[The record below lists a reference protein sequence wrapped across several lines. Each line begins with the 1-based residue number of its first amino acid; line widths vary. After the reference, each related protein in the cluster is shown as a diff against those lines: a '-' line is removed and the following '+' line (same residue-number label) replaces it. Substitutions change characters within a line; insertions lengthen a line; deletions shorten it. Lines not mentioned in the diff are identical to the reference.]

1 MRRSTVFWGTI
12 ITLVGLLLLVNEFVA
27 IDIGKFIWPLFLI
40 ALGLWVLLGVFAAPR
55 RFEAE
60 EAAIPLEGAGE
71 ARIHIGHGAG
81 RLRVSGGAA
90 PGELAS
96 GSFGGGLE
104 QKVKREGNVLDVKLN
119 VRVSGAHFAFPW
131 MWWGPG
137 RSLDWTVNL
146 NEEIPLSLNLETG
159 ASDTRVDLSDLRV
172 TDLRLQTGASSSEI
186 TLPASAGQTKAV
198 IRSGAASVKVR
209 VPEGVAARIRASGGL
224 ADISVDRNR
233 FPRVGGVY
241 QSEDY
246 ATAENKVDI
255 DIETGVGS
263 VSVR

>member
-1 MRRSTVFWGTI
+1 MRRSTIFWGAI
-12 ITLVGLLLLVNEFVA
+12 IILLGVLLLVNNFIE
-27 IDIGKFIWPLFLI
+27 IDIGRFFWPVILI
-40 ALGLWVLLGVFAAPR
+40 LLGLWVLIGVFTAPR
-55 RFEAE
+55 TSETE
-60 EAAIPLEGAGE
+60 ETMIPLEGAGE
-71 ARIHIGHGAG
+71 ARVHIGHGAG
-81 RLRVSGGAA
+81 RLRVSSGAG
-90 PGELAS
+90 PDELLS

-104 QKVKREGNVLDVKLN
+104 QKVKRAGDALDVKLSM
-119 VRVSGAHFAFPW
+119 RVSGANFAFPW
-131 MWWGPG
+131 MWGPG
-137 RSLDWTVNL
+137 HSLDWTVHL

-159 ASDTRVDLSDLRV
+159 ASDTRVDLTDLRV

-186 TLPASAGQTKAV
+186 SLPAGAGHTKAV
-198 IRSGAASVKVR
+198 IRSGAASIKVR
-209 VPEGVAARIRASGGL
+209 VPDGVAARIKASGGI
-224 ADISVDRNR
+224 ADIQVNKSR

>member
-1 MRRSTVFWGTI
+1 MRKGTIFWGTI
-12 ITLVGLLLLVNEFVA
+12 IILLGILLLINNITG
-27 IDIGKFIWPLFLI
+27 IDIGKFFWPLVLI
-40 ALGLWVLLGVFAAPR
+40 LLGVWILWGVFAAPR
-55 RFEAE
+55 SFETE
-60 EAAIPLEGAGE
+60 EATIPLEGAGE

-81 RLRVSGGAA
+81 RLRVSGGTGPDA
-90 PGELAS
+90 LLS

-104 QKVKREGNVLDVKLN
+104 QKVKREGNALDIKLN
-119 VRVSGAHFAFPW
+119 MRVSGAHFAVPW
-131 MWWGPG
+131 MWGPG

-146 NEEIPLSLNLETG
+146 NEGIPLSLNVETG
-159 ASDTRVDLSDLRV
+159 ASDTRLDLSDLRV

-186 TLPASAGQTKAV
+186 TLPESAGHTKAV

-209 VPEGVAARIRASGGL
+209 VPDGVAARVKATGGM
-224 ADISVDRNR
+224 ADISVNKSR

-263 VSVR
+263 VSVC

>member
-40 ALGLWVLLGVFAAPR
+40 LLGLWILWGVLSGPR
-55 RFEAE
+55 SFEME
-60 EAAIPLEGAGE
+60 EATIPLEGAGE

-90 PGELAS
+90 PGELVS

-104 QKVKREGNVLDVKLN
+104 QRVKREGDVLDVKLS

-137 RSLDWTVNL
+137 RSLDWTVSL
-146 NEEIPLSLNLETG
+146 NEEVPLSLNLETG
-159 ASDTRVDLSDLRV
+159 ASDTRVDLTDLRV
-172 TDLRLQTGASSSEI
+172 TDLRLQTGASSTEI
-186 TLPASAGQTKAV
+186 TLPARAGHTKAV

-263 VSVR
+263 ISVR

>member
-1 MRRSTVFWGTI
+1 MRKGTIFWGAI
-12 ITLVGLLLLVNEFVA
+12 IILLGILLLINNLTG
-27 IDIGKFIWPLFLI
+27 IDVGKFFWPLLLI
-40 ALGLWVLLGVFAAPR
+40 FLGVWILWGASSGPR
-55 RFEAE
+55 TFEAE
-60 EAAIPLEGAGE
+60 EATIPLEGAGE

-81 RLRVSGGAA
+81 RLRLSGGASPDA
-90 PGELAS
+90 LLS

-104 QKVKREGNVLDVKLN
+104 QEIKREGNILDVKLN

-131 MWWGPG
+131 MWGPG
-137 RSLDWTVNL
+137 RSLDWTADL

-159 ASDTRVDLSDLRV
+159 ASDTRVDLSALRV

-186 TLPASAGQTKAV
+186 TLPASAGHTKAV
-198 IRSGAASVKVR
+198 IRSGAASVKIR
-209 VPEGVAARIRASGGL
+209 VPDGVAARVKASGGM
-224 ADISVDRNR
+224 ADIQVDTSR

-263 VSVR
+263 ISVR

>member
-1 MRRSTVFWGTI
+1 M
-12 ITLVGLLLLVNEFVA
+12 
-27 IDIGKFIWPLFLI
+27 
-40 ALGLWVLLGVFAAPR
+40 
-55 RFEAE
+55 
-60 EAAIPLEGAGE
+60 
-71 ARIHIGHGAG
+71 
-81 RLRVSGGAA
+81 
-90 PGELAS
+90 
-96 GSFGGGLE
+96 
-104 QKVKREGNVLDVKLN
+104 
-119 VRVSGAHFAFPW
+119 
-131 MWWGPG
+131 WGPG

-186 TLPASAGQTKAV
+186 ALPASAGHTKAV

-209 VPEGVAARIRASGGL
+209 VPDGVAARIKATGGM
-224 ADISVDRNR
+224 ADISVNKNR
-233 FPRVGGVY
+233 FPRVGGVH
-241 QSEDY
+241 QSEEY

>member
-1 MRRSTVFWGTI
+1 MRRGTIFWGAI
-12 ITLVGLLLLVNEFVA
+12 IILLGVILLINNFVEIDVGR
-27 IDIGKFIWPLFLI
+27 FIWPLFLI
-40 ALGLWVLLGVFAAPR
+40 LLGLWILWGVFAAPR
-55 RFEAE
+55 GFETE
-60 EAAIPLEGAGE
+60 EATIPLEGAGE
-71 ARIHIGHGAG
+71 ARVHIGHGAG
-81 RLRVSGGAA
+81 RLRVSSGAG
-90 PGELAS
+90 PDELLS

-104 QKVKREGNVLDVKLN
+104 QKVKREGDVLDVKLN
-119 VRVSGAHFAFPW
+119 VRVSGASFAFPW

-137 RSLDWTVNL
+137 RSLDWEVNL
-146 NEEIPLSLNLETG
+146 NEDIPLSLNLETG

-186 TLPASAGQTKAV
+186 TLPANAGHTKAV

-209 VPEGVAARIRASGGL
+209 VPDGVAARIKAGGGM
-224 ADISVDRNR
+224 ADIQVNKSR

-263 VSVR
+263 ISVR